1 MNLQELEYTRIELR
15 RALADFSGS
24 TKGQLQAF
32 SEHPPADKN
41 KYPRHHPEIVME
53 GGEGC
58 GSKVV
63 KTLATP
69 LYVLE
74 TRSRRRPLPPMKDA
88 EFASSAWRRSVNGL
102 GEHLQAWVR
111 YCYGYDLSFRYQT
124 LMCQYVWAQFQ
135 HQQGSKKLQD
145 RVTKKLVGLVWL
157 AAQEVAASRN
167 NDTYQEYAGAA
178 LARMVSV
185 ERSTWLRVYAAPWTA
200 FKAAFVEMDSLALR
214 ESLARYEEYEEVK
227 VVEM

>member
-74 TRSRRRPLPPMKDA
+74 TRSRRRPLP
-88 EFASSAWRRSVNGL
+88 L
-102 GEHLQAWVR
+102 
-111 YCYGYDLSFRYQT
+111 
-124 LMCQYVWAQFQ
+124 
-135 HQQGSKKLQD
+135 
-145 RVTKKLVGLVWL
+145 
-157 AAQEVAASRN
+157 
-167 NDTYQEYAGAA
+167 
-178 LARMVSV
+178 
-185 ERSTWLRVYAAPWTA
+185 
-200 FKAAFVEMDSLALR
+200 
-214 ESLARYEEYEEVK
+214 
-227 VVEM
+227 